1 MEFLENNELFSF
13 KYDGIDSK
21 EYLYTLQETSEGNTL
36 CREYLFEDALKVTN
50 TSRKIAGFDAYE
62 WVNRFENVSDEKT
75 RVISELWDVDITV
88 PWTHEEPR
96 RATPWQPDRS
106 KHTIIHSTRGSTSG
120 PSDFSDAEKI
130 IFPTQSAT
138 YSCVGGRSSDGTAP
152 YFNVHNQGRGIII
165 ALGWTGQ
172 WRAYFELGTDSLTI
186 RAKIEDTEFY
196 VEPGES
202 FRTLSATVLVYEGS
216 VADGQN
222 LWRRLMM
229 KEYSKTLTRV
239 GNLPVCANFWGGL
252 ESADI
257 IERVNAFKAAEIPFT
272 FSWIDA
278 GWGGAETLPTFDEF
292 TGDWYSRVGDWR
304 VSPIVHPGGMV
315 DVSKAIHDAGYKFI
329 LWFESERA
337 RDNTPIVSEHPEYF
351 LSDGGVNRLLD
362 LGNPEA
368 YSYIKNAIFGI
379 IGKLGVDCYR
389 QDFNFQPLQFWRSKD
404 TEGRRGIT
412 EIKHINALYRFFD
425 EMLET
430 FPTLII
436 DNCASG
442 GRRLDLEMMKRSFPL
457 WRSDAQCPA
466 NPTPETTQ
474 LNTVNFSNW
483 LPYTGS
489 GCGRVYDTYLCRSSY
504 SAGMGS
510 NFGFSKHDVFNDD
523 PAKLEWL
530 RDRISELLRIRRF
543 FEGDMYM
550 LTPPTYD
557 AVSWCATEWL
567 IPETDEGMIQIFKRE
582 FSPYNVASLEL
593 KGIDRD
599 ATYVFE
605 DIDGGSFEIDG
616 AELCDEGLS
625 LAIEDKRVAKIF
637 LFWKKQA

>member
-13 KYDGIDSK
+13 KYDGTDSK

>member
-1 MEFLENNELFSF
+1 MDFLKNNVLFSF
-13 KYDGIDSK
+13 KYDGVDAR
-21 EYLYTLQETSEGNTL
+21 EYLFTLHEKSESDML
-36 CREYLFEDALKVTN
+36 FREYLFEDALKVTSK
-50 TSRKIAGFDAYE
+50 SRKISGFDAYE
-62 WVNRFENVSDEKT
+62 WVNCFENVSDDKT
-75 RVISELWDVDITV
+75 RVISELWDADITV

-96 RATPWQPDRS
+96 GATPWQPDRS

-130 IFPTQSAT
+130 IFPNQSAT
-138 YSCVGGRSSDGTAP
+138 YTSVGGRSSDGTAP
-152 YFNVHNQGRGIII
+152 YFNIHKEGKGIIV

-172 WRAYFELGTDSLTI
+172 WRAYFELGTDSLKI

-196 VEPGES
+196 VNPGES
-202 FRTLSATVLVYEGS
+202 FRTLSVTVLNYEGT

-222 LWRRLMM
+222 LWRRLM
-229 KEYSKTLTRV
+229 KQEYSETLNRV
-239 GNLPVCANFWGGL
+239 GNLPVCTNFWGGL
-252 ESADI
+252 ESAEI
-257 IERVNAFKAAEIPFT
+257 IDRVNKMKAAEIPFT
-272 FSWIDA
+272 FAWIDA

-304 VSPIVHPGGMV
+304 VSPIVHPNGMV
-315 DVSKAIHDAGYKFI
+315 DVSKAIHDAGYRFI

-337 RDNTPIVSEHPEYF
+337 RDNTPIVAEHPEYF
-351 LSDGGVNRLLD
+351 LTDGGVNRLLN
-362 LGNPEA
+362 LGNPDA
-368 YSYIKNAIFGI
+368 YAYIKDAIFGI
-379 IGKLGVDCYR
+379 IEKLGVDCYR
-389 QDFNFQPLQFWRSKD
+389 QDFNFQPLPFWRSND
-404 TEGRRGIT
+404 GENRRGMT
-412 EIKHINALYRFFD
+412 EILHINALYRFFD

-489 GCGRVYDTYLCRSSY
+489 GCGRLYDTYLCRSSY

-510 NFGFSKHDVFNDD
+510 NFGFSKHDIFDDD
-523 PAKLEWL
+523 PEKLAWL
-530 RDRISELLRIRRF
+530 KDRIEELLRIRRF

-557 AVSWCATEWL
+557 AVSWCATEWF
-567 IPETDEGMIQIFKRE
+567 IPETSEGMIQIFKRE
-582 FSPYNVASLEL
+582 FSPYNVASFEL
-593 KGIDRD
+593 KGIDAD
-599 ATYVFE
+599 KTYVFE
-605 DIDGGSFEIDG
+605 DIDGGSFEIEG
-616 AELCDEGLS
+616 RELCERGLS
-625 LAIEDKRVAKIF
+625 LAIEEKRVAKIF
-637 LFWKKQA
+637 LFKAK